1 MKLTKDEK
9 KALSALSAH
18 SDIWAE
24 KFPDGKWLIHGSKVR
39 GRTLEGLIRKRM
51 IGSVCVERMNDVL
64 HYRFYIFDKGKVA
77 LEDAR
82 KARS

>member
-9 KALSALSAH
+9 KALSALATY

-39 GRTLEGLIRKRM
+39 GRTLEGLVRKRM
-51 IGSVCVERMNDVL
+51 NGRKQRSD
-64 HYRFYIFDKGKVA
+64 A
-77 LEDAR
+77 LIMRLTAGVKQQE
-82 KARS
+82 K